1 MLKFNVC
8 NALYCA
14 EVIEY
19 RPVDESYTAPVAFW
33 YLLNASLAMYRRVV
47 PVSTMPAVL
56 AEIVVEP

>member
-1 MLKFNVC
+1 MVKVNVS

-19 RPVDESYTAPVAFW
+19 RPVAESYTAPVAEA

-47 PVSTMPAVL
+47 PVSTIPAVL
-56 AEIVVEP
+56 DEIVVEP